1 MTVGVTRVSWV
12 FLGLT
17 LWVFLFGLGL
27 YGLITHPPKVLGTPP
42 PPLPLRGTLYAQ
54 DGTPLA
60 ISLKEGRYYPLGRS
74 ASQLLGFVERGS
86 GRGLEG
92 LERDLNGALEAG
104 RSFTLTLDPWI
115 QAMAERALW
124 EGLAR
129 SRGAFG
135 ALVVMDRDGNL
146 RAVANGPAFDPSA
159 PRKNPAQDISWRNH
173 AFLVPLEVGS
183 TMKPLTAAMLLEEGK
198 ATLVTRVEALMHRVV
213 DGWTIRDAV
222 PHPPV
227 LTLAQVLQYSSN
239 VGISLMAEAL
249 PKEVFYTYMEK
260 LHLTDSNPLPGV
272 RVANPVVSPPG
283 TWSRAAYANHTFGQG
298 FLITPLH
305 LAAAFRTLVDGLYR
319 PPKLFT
325 DQGASQREQLE
336 GEERVFS
343 ESTAK
348 AIRQALREG
357 LAPRAHLPGYPLA
370 GKTGT
375 AQVVVDGRYSK
386 EVFTAWFAG
395 FVPGDEPLYTVVV
408 AVHHPKG
415 EINGSQV
422 AAPIFREVAAGLL
435 AYRGVP
441 PYAEGR

>member
-1 MTVGVTRVSWV
+1 G
-12 FLGLT
+12 
-17 LWVFLFGLGL
+17 
-27 YGLITHPPKVLGTPP
+27 K
-42 PPLPLRGTLYAQ
+42 
-54 DGTPLA
+54 
-60 ISLKEGRYYPLGRS
+60 S
-74 ASQLLGFVERGS
+74 ASQLLGFGERGT
-86 GRGLEG
+86 GKGLEG

-115 QAMAERALW
+115 QALAEKALW

-135 ALVVMDRDGNL
+135 TLLVMDREGNL
-146 RAVANGPAFDPSA
+146 RAVANGPAFDPLA
-159 PRKNPAQDISWRNH
+159 PRGDPNRDISWRNH
-173 AFLVPLEVGS
+173 AFLVPLEPGS
-183 TMKPLTAAMLLEEGK
+183 TMKALTAAMLIEEG
-198 ATLVTRVEALMHRVV
+198 AASLTTPVEAPMHRVV

-222 PHPPV
+222 PHPSV
-227 LTLAQVLQYSSN
+227 LTLAEVLRYSSN
-239 VGISLMAEAL
+239 VGISLLAEAM
-249 PKEVFYTYMEK
+249 PKQEFYRYMER
-260 LHLTDSNPLPGV
+260 LHLTDPTLLPGV
-272 RVANPVVSPPG
+272 RVASPVVTPPR
-283 TWSRAAYANHTFGQG
+283 TWSSAAYANHTFGQG

-305 LAAAFRTLVDGLYR
+305 LTAAFNTLVDGLYR
-319 PPKLFT
+319 PPRLFA
-325 DQGASQREQLE
+325 QQE
-336 GEERVFS
+336 GQPERVFS
-343 ESTAK
+343 PATAR
-348 AIRQALREG
+348 AIRQALKEG
-357 LAPRAHLPGYPLA
+357 LAPRASLAGYPLA

-375 AQVVVDGRYSK
+375 AQVVVNGKYSK

>member
-1 MTVGVTRVSWV
+1 MTVGVSRVSWV
-12 FLGLT
+12 FLGLA
-17 LWVFLFGLGL
+17 LWVALFGLGL
-27 YGLITHPPKVLGTPP
+27 YSLIARPPRLSA
-42 PPLPLRGTLYAQ
+42 PLPPAAPPRGTLYAQ

-60 ISLKEGRYYPLGRS
+60 ISLKEGRYYPLGKS
-74 ASQLLGFVERGS
+74 ASQLLGFGERGT
-86 GRGLEG
+86 GKGLEG

-135 ALVVMDRDGNL
+135 ALVVMDREGNL
-146 RAVANGPAFDPSA
+146 RAVANGPTFDPLA
-159 PRKNPAQDISWRNH
+159 PRGDPNRDISWRNH
-173 AFLVPLEVGS
+173 AFLVPLEPGS
-183 TMKPLTAAMLLEEGK
+183 TMKALTAAMLIEEG
-198 ATLVTRVEALMHRVV
+198 AASLTTPVEAPMQRVV
-213 DGWTIRDAV
+213 DEWTIRDV
-222 PHPPV
+222 IPHPSV
-227 LTLAQVLQYSSN
+227 LTLAEVLRYSSN
-239 VGISLMAEAL
+239 VGISLLAEAM

-260 LHLTDSNPLPGV
+260 LHLTDSRPLPGV

-305 LAAAFRTLVDGLYR
+305 LTAAFNTLVDGLYR
-319 PPKLFT
+319 PPRLFA
-325 DQGASQREQLE
+325 QQE
-336 GEERVFS
+336 GQPERVFS
-343 ESTAK
+343 PATAR
-348 AIRQALREG
+348 AIRQALKEG
-357 LAPRAHLPGYPLA
+357 LAPRASLAGYPLA

-375 AQVVVDGRYSK
+375 AQVVVNGKYSK

>member
-1 MTVGVTRVSWV
+1 MTVGVSRVSWV
-12 FLGLT
+12 FLGFA
-17 LWVFLFGLGL
+17 LWAALFGLGL
-27 YGLITHPPKVLGTPP
+27 YSLIAHPPKLSPP
-42 PPLPLRGTLYAQ
+42 PPPIAPPRGALYAQ

-60 ISLKEGRYYPLGRS
+60 LDLREGRYYPLGKS
-74 ASQLLGFVERGS
+74 ASQLLGFGERGT
-86 GRGLEG
+86 GKGLEG

-115 QAMAERALW
+115 QALGEKALW

-135 ALVVMDRDGNL
+135 ALLVMDREGNL
-146 RAVANGPAFDPSA
+146 RAVANGPPFDPLA
-159 PRKNPAQDISWRNH
+159 PRGDPNRDISWRNH
-173 AFLVPLEVGS
+173 AFLVPLEPGS
-183 TMKPLTAAMLLEEGK
+183 TMKALTAAMLLEEG
-198 ATLVTRVEALMHRVV
+198 AARLTTRVKAPMQRAV

-227 LTLAQVLQYSSN
+227 LTLTEVLRYSSN
-239 VGISLMAEAL
+239 VGISLLAEAL
-249 PKEVFYTYMEK
+249 PKGVFYGYMER
-260 LHLTDSNPLPGV
+260 LHLTDPTPLPGV
-272 RVANPVVSPPG
+272 RVASPIVTPPR
-283 TWSRAAYANHTFGQG
+283 TWSAAAYANHTFGQG

-305 LAAAFRTLVDGLYR
+305 LTAAFHTLVDGLYR
-319 PPKLFT
+319 PPRLLA
-325 DQGASQREQLE
+325 QQE
-336 GEERVFS
+336 GQAERVFS
-343 ESTAK
+343 PATAQ
-348 AIRQALREG
+348 AIRQALAEG
-357 LAPRAHLPGYPLA
+357 LAPRASLAGYPLA

-375 AQVVVDGRYSK
+375 AQVVVNGRYSQ

-415 EINGSQV
+415 EIHGSLV